1 MPTIL
6 IIDDDWMNVE
16 LTQAFLE
23 RDGFDVI
30 TASTAAK
37 GIAAA
42 TQHLPS
48 VILCDVRLG
57 NESGYDVCATIK
69 ANPATASI
77 PVVILTAY
85 EKAEERQKARDA
97 GADDF
102 ISKMGNMP
110 VVVNR
115 VRELAGA

>member
-16 LTQAFLE
+16 LAQTFLE
-23 RDGFDVI
+23 REGFDVI
-30 TASTAAK
+30 TATTAAR

-42 TQHLPS
+42 TQKLPS

-57 NESGYDVCATIK
+57 DDSGYDVCHAIK
-69 ANPATASI
+69 TNPETASI
-77 PVVILTAY
+77 PIIILTAY
-85 EKAEERQKARDA
+85 EKSEEREKAKEA

-102 ISKMGNMP
+102 ISKMGNMSL
-110 VVVNR
+110 VVSR
-115 VRELAGA
+115 VRELAGV